1 MYEYKIDGELCSKS
15 NSRRIVNYGGRPRI
29 IKSQKALDYVAS
41 SLPQIARQKKHK
53 MLEDYIAIE
62 LHVWYKSKRPD
73 LDVSLIQDVLQE
85 AGVYKNDRLI
95 VELHAFKYIDR
106 KNPRIIVRIKEL
118 SKDDLSNSGLF

>member
-1 MYEYKIDGELCSKS
+1 
-15 NSRRIVNYGGRPRI
+15 
-29 IKSQKALDYVAS
+29 
-41 SLPQIARQKKHK
+41 
-53 MLEDYIAIE
+53 MLEEYIAIE